1 MTINYNI
8 LEKINETLKN
18 FPSAKLQIVTKN
30 RSTETIKELIDK
42 GYNLFGE
49 NKVQEANDKFKNLN
63 TTNLDLHLIGPLQT
77 NKVKLALQI
86 FNTIQTIDRE
96 KLVNEIYKIQNKFKS
111 KTSNF
116 FIQINIGEEKQK
128 SGVSPDKLEKLY
140 KLCIDRNLKIVGLM
154 CIPPIGDNSMIYF
167 ERMHELRDNLDSNLK
182 LSMGMSS
189 DYEISLK
196 CGSNLIRVGSKIFS

>member
-1 MTINYNI
+1 M
-8 LEKINETLKN
+8 KN

-96 KLVNEIYKIQNKFKS
+96 KLVNEIYKIQNN
-111 KTSNF
+111 SNQRHLIF
-116 FIQINIGEEKQK
+116 
-128 SGVSPDKLEKLY
+128 LY
-140 KLCIDRNLKIVGLM
+140 K
-154 CIPPIGDNSMIYF
+154 
-167 ERMHELRDNLDSNLK
+167 
-182 LSMGMSS
+182 
-189 DYEISLK
+189 
-196 CGSNLIRVGSKIFS
+196 

>member
-30 RSTETIKELIDK
+30 RSAETIKELIDK

-128 SGVSPDKLEKLY
+128 SGVSPDKLEQLY

>member
-1 MTINYNI
+1 MSINYNN
-8 LEKINETLKN
+8 LEEINEILKN

-30 RSTETIKELIDK
+30 RSAEIIKELIDK
-42 GYNLFGE
+42 GYNFFGE
-49 NKVQEANDKFKNLN
+49 NKVQEANDKFKNFN
-63 TTNLDLHLIGPLQT
+63 TTDLDLHLIGPLQT
-77 NKVKLALQI
+77 NKVKLALQV

-128 SGVSPDKLEKLY
+128 SGVSPDKLEQLY
-140 KLCIDRNLKIVGLM
+140 NLCIDRNLKIVGLM
-154 CIPPIGDNSMIYF
+154 CIPPIGDNSKIYF
-167 ERMHELRDNLDSNLK
+167 ERMHDLRDKLDSNLK

>member
-1 MTINYNI
+1 MSINYNN
-8 LEKINETLKN
+8 LEEINEILKN

-30 RSTETIKELIDK
+30 RSAEIIKELIDK
-42 GYNLFGE
+42 GYNFFGE
-49 NKVQEANDKFKNLN
+49 NKVQEANDKFKNFN
-63 TTNLDLHLIGPLQT
+63 TTDLDLHLIGPLQT
-77 NKVKLALQI
+77 NKVKLALQV

-128 SGVSPDKLEKLY
+128 SGVSPDKLEELY

-167 ERMHELRDNLDSNLK
+167 EKMHELRDQLDSNLK

>member
-1 MTINYNI
+1 MGINYNQ
-8 LEKINETLKN
+8 LEEINECLKN

-30 RSTETIKELIDK
+30 RDTEVIKDLINK
-42 GYNLFGE
+42 GYRIFGE
-49 NKVQEANDKFKNLN
+49 NKVQEANEKYKNLELED
-63 TTNLDLHLIGPLQT
+63 LDLHLIGPLQT
-77 NKVKLALQI
+77 NKVKLALQL

-96 KLVNEIYKIQNKFKS
+96 KLVNEIYKIRNKFKS

-116 FIQINIGEEKQK
+116 FIQINIGEEEQK
-128 SGVSPDKLEKLY
+128 SGVSPDKLEQLY
-140 KLCIDRNLKIVGLM
+140 NFCINKNLNIVGLM
-154 CIPPIGDNSMIYF
+154 CIPPLGDNAKAYF
-167 ERMHELRDNLDSNLK
+167 DRMCELRNKLNSNLK